1 MEYTNTVEP
10 FIYLIISFILG
21 LILGAFWMFCVMLR
35 TQRNLEKELDSKNRL
50 LDIYEKTYEDDGY
63 EDS

>member
-1 MEYTNTVEP
+1 MEYTNIIEP
-10 FIYLIISFILG
+10 FIYSIICFGSG
-21 LILGAFWMFCVMLR
+21 LILGAFWMFCIMLR
-35 TQRNLEKELDSKNRL
+35 TQKNLEKELDSKNRL